1 MEDTIENI
9 EMALEDSASLGDA
22 ESLRA
27 VATILNHL
35 AFAANA
41 RAAAIGHRL
50 AGRIDDAS
58 GYESQ
63 AEWGLRHAKDA
74 AKKY

>member
-1 MEDTIENI
+1 MDDTIENI
-9 EMALEDSASLGDA
+9 TMAMEDAAALGDA
-22 ESLRA
+22 ESLRTL
-27 VATILNHL
+27 ATILNHL

-50 AGRIDDAS
+50 AGRIEDAS
-58 GYESQ
+58 GYEAQS
-63 AEWGLRHAKDA
+63 EWGLRHANDT